1 MINQITQA
9 QSSYKSSLDI
19 TEFKNSDIQKTT
31 VNFKEQYE
39 ENSVAVY
46 SHDDTAEVDAKLQNY
61 QVDMEKIQ
69 QMKDETDQRMLEMFR
84 NTVKGTGLKQLGG
97 VRGIL
102 DKLRQGE
109 KVTLE
114 IEYTVEDVEQA
125 KVDVAEGGYWSAEE
139 TSDRLVD
146 FAKALSGNNPEKAEM
161 LKDAFEKA
169 FKEIEEMFGGELP
182 QLSYDTFDKTM
193 EKFDL
198 WANGDS

>member
-46 SHDDTAEVDAKLQNY
+46 IHDDTAEVDAKLQNY